1 MILFVVVVAMN
12 RNGDGGKPATK
23 TTSQANKKH
32 QVTTHIQP
40 NDQTIDR
47 KKKNKNTRWVHKQK
61 NNKQISN
68 ALR

>member
-47 KKKNKNTRWVHKQK
+47 KKRTKTPGGYTSRKITSK
-61 NNKQISN
+61 
-68 ALR
+68 